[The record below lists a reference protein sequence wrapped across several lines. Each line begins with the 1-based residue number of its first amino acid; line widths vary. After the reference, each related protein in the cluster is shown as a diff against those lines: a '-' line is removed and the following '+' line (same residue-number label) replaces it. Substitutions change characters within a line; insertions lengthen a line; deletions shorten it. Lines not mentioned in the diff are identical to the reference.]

1 LVTWFYAAVRQLM
14 ALADPRQSKRQPEQK
29 YTEYDGV
36 RGDEP
41 AVIWS
46 TPD

>member
-1 LVTWFYAAVRQLM
+1 M
-14 ALADPRQSKRQPEQK
+14 ALADPTQSKRLPEQK

-41 AVIWS
+41 HEC
-46 TPD
+46 